1 MREFLKELMVASMPS
16 PKGLLKLP
24 PPGKHHDQGPERQD
38 EGQQKHRAR
47 FHLPE
52 INFNL
57 ARTTHKKRA
66 PRSK

>member
-38 EGQQKHRAR
+38 EGQQKHGAR
-47 FHLPE
+47 FHFAK
-52 INFNL
+52 NQFQFSSYN
-57 ARTTHKKRA
+57 A
-66 PRSK
+66 